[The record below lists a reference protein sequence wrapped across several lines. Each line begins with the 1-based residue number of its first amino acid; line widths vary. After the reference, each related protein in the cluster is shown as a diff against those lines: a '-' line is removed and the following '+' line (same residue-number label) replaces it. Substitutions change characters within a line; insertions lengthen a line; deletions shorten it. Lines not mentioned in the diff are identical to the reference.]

1 MSVGTPALLV
11 AGALGVWLGLQAARM
26 QLLAVVWN
34 VAEDAPTTQ
43 LGLVAAGIWAVGLL
57 GFIPARLLGDR
68 AAWML
73 GALFAVL
80 VALRQTIAGEVP
92 TAIFSIAAWIAWLWW
107 LPAFLHALAR
117 RGATAV
123 APAAVLV
130 GLGAQVATQAA
141 LHGSDLHA
149 AGGAIGAIGGVVL
162 ALGFVL
168 ALRVGLRAPEARSD
182 AGAAW
187 GALALGP
194 FLFLQMTVL
203 VNLGRLELLSGA
215 DLTVAALVASAGVA
229 AALVALRW
237 RTSRVARAVA
247 AIVSILLLAAAQA
260 PAPWAALAL
269 VPAQVGLALLLAGA
283 FAAPGAAPGSNAND
297 ASSTDA
303 ALGGAASG
311 IRVGVGAS
319 QGRAYL
325 GAAAGAVLLFV
336 LLFLFYSGE
345 AVPALWP
352 VAALLVGAASLRGS
366 VAAPF
371 RQPRPL
377 AAAIALGVVAV
388 LASVAP
394 YPAPDRAA
402 APREGVRVLD
412 YNIHQGIDRFG
423 VPGMAAIAEVIEG
436 ADADLV
442 ALQEVNRTWDIAGG
456 VDNFAWLRW
465 RFPGHTAVYGPMHG
479 DFFGN
484 AILSRFPVKEW
495 GWERFPLGPS
505 KLARGYVWAVVATPA
520 GDALF
525 LSTHFTPYNRG
536 QERAERVAQARLL
549 LAFWKGRAP
558 AILAGDFNDDAESE
572 AVRTLVGGGL
582 RDVLAA
588 HGLGKTRTFIS
599 TGTPF
604 ATASLEKLDYIFTSP
619 GVTSTEARILE
630 TVASDHLPLVATLR
644 LR

>member
-194 FLFLQMTVL
+194 FLFLQMTLL

-215 DLTVAALVASAGVA
+215 DLTVAALIA
-229 AALVALRW
+229 AAGIAAAAGGLRW
-237 RTSRVARAVA
+237 TTSGIARVVA
-247 AIVSILLLAAAQA
+247 AIVTAALLAAAQA

-283 FAAPGAAPGSNAND
+283 FAAPGAA
-297 ASSTDA
+297 
-303 ALGGAASG
+303 
-311 IRVGVGAS
+311 S

-325 GAAAGAVLLFV
+325 GAALGAVLLFV